1 MSDSLSFIEIE
12 DFKNDILRIINEI
25 DNKCIS
31 LESIYKQYL
40 LQATKSS
47 EYLMSLDTL
56 FFQINLTKK
65 DIINYSG
72 LFNLFIYQMYGQYY
86 KLYKKIIYNL
96 SNVDKVEL
104 FKDVIYEKYFTPYD
118 DLNFQNY
125 SFEEIQGIHNII
137 ISIMSCIDNYIQKQ
151 KYEIEDDNVRV
162 NKGVSIDTLVF
173 EKTHFTQ
180 ILSNEYNLFNC
191 ILKKYYDYQKKILK
205 RIMLKLK
212 LLYFQI
218 DTDIQFESFNYSPR
232 QSVTA
237 NIDAKFK
244 KIARQEDFESIL
256 LQEFDSKQVVAS
268 NPFLDFFKM
277 YIFKFFSKFCIF

>member
-12 DFKNDILRIINEI
+12 DFKNDIIRIINEI
-25 DNKCIS
+25 DNKCVS
-31 LESIYKQYL
+31 LENIYKQYL

-65 DIINYSG
+65 DIVNYSG

-104 FKDVIYEKYFTPYD
+104 FKDVIYEKHFTPYD
-118 DLNFQNY
+118 DLNFQEY
-125 SFEEIQGIHNII
+125 SFEEIQSIHNII
-137 ISIMSCIDNYIQKQ
+137 ISVMSCIDKYIQKQ

-162 NKGVSIDTLVF
+162 SKGVSIDTLVF

-180 ILSNEYNLFNC
+180 ILLNEYNLFNC

-244 KIARQEDFESIL
+244 KIAKQEDFESIL
-256 LQEFDSKQVVAS
+256 LEEFDPKPIVAS
-268 NPFLDFFKM
+268 NPFIDFFKM

>member
-12 DFKNDILRIINEI
+12 DFKNDIIRIINEI
-25 DNKCIS
+25 DNKCVS
-31 LESIYKQYL
+31 LENIYKQYL

-65 DIINYSG
+65 DIVNYSG

-104 FKDVIYEKYFTPYD
+104 FKDVIYEKHFTPYD
-118 DLNFQNY
+118 DLNFQEY
-125 SFEEIQGIHNII
+125 SFEEIQSIHNII
-137 ISIMSCIDNYIQKQ
+137 ISVMSCIDKYIQKQ

-180 ILSNEYNLFNC
+180 ILLNEYNLFNC

-244 KIARQEDFESIL
+244 KIAKQEDFESIL
-256 LQEFDSKQVVAS
+256 LEEFDPKPIVAS
-268 NPFLDFFKM
+268 NPFIDFFKM